1 MYNLIE
7 YTDAYS
13 KTSGSLWP
21 YYRDDQVFFGANNN
35 NDNSNLFKFKEKTE
49 ETDNG
54 DSKDVEIIVP
64 LKYLCKFWK
73 TLKMSL
79 SDCEINHILN
89 WSASYF
95 LVAGIVANQFP
106 TFAITDKSFHGPV
119 VTFSTQ
125 DNAKL
130 LEQLNMVL
138 KEQLT
143 GININLK

>member
-1 MYNLIE
+1 
-7 YTDAYS
+7 
-13 KTSGSLWP
+13 
-21 YYRDDQVFFGANNN
+21 
-35 NDNSNLFKFKEKTE
+35 
-49 ETDNG
+49 
-54 DSKDVEIIVP
+54 
-64 LKYLCKFWK
+64 
-73 TLKMSL
+73 MSL

-106 TFAITDKSFHGPV
+106 TFTITAKSFYGPV

-130 LEQLNMVL
+130 LEQLSMVL

>member
-1 MYNLIE
+1 MHNLIE

-21 YYRDDQVFFGANNN
+21 YYRDEQVFFGANNN
-35 NDNSNLFKFKEKTE
+35 DDNSNLFKFKEKAG
-49 ETDNG
+49 ETDHD

-64 LKYLCKFWK
+64 LKYLYKFWK

-79 SDCEINHILN
+79 IDCEINHILN
-89 WSASYF
+89 WSVSYF

-106 TFAITDKSFHGPV
+106 TFTITAKSFYGPV

-130 LEQLNMVL
+130 LEQLSMVL